1 MKKLFAAAS
10 MAAILAGCA
19 ASGTQ
24 ISQGAALQFKE
35 GVSTEAQIV
44 SALGRPTS
52 TSISSGMKFIMYS
65 GMQYQ
70 VKGATFIPIVGAFA
84 GGADYT
90 ATMAMYQIGPDGVL
104 QKITYTESG
113 TGTRSGV
120 TPAEMK
126 ATEPVAIK

>member
-1 MKKLFAAAS
+1 MIATTV
-10 MAAILAGCA
+10 ILTGCA

-24 ISQGAALQFKE
+24 ITQGAALQFKE

-44 SALGRPTS
+44 SALGRPTT

-70 VKGATFIPIVGAFA
+70 VKGATFIPIIGAFA
-84 GGADYT
+84 GGADYNM
-90 ATMAMYQIGPDGVL
+90 TMAMYQIGPDGIL

-113 TGTRSGV
+113 TGTRAGSM
-120 TPAEMK
+120 PADLRT
-126 ATEPVAIK
+126 TEPVAIK